1 MRPQLKSLSIKFAIL
16 LFLCLI
22 IEGVFFNYTA
32 LKTRALQPFPVP
44 VEHVTDTEFTYEPA
58 RMEGIQTIRLVFAG
72 TQELTNVQVLLKDDS
87 HKHVFVE
94 ANEVQISPGSAGFN
108 DVTLRFVPHYHLY
121 GFSVRWDNDAA
132 MLQEVHLNNPVP
144 YRFFFKRFLLLF
156 TVCAAFLA
164 VHEFRLWQIIYD
176 HKNKKH
182 VLSYVATALVCMLFS
197 VYLFRQL
204 TPYDITQFPW
214 AQEIPYPLEEPV
226 ETYEPLP
233 HVLLFDAIYNG
244 SPHIRVTPDARYAEI
259 ENPYDYSQ
267 KEAAGLHY
275 ADWWDYVY
283 YNGKFYVYFGVTP
296 VLLFYFPYYF
306 LTGVLPSY
314 TACSLF
320 LALLGIAGGFLCFEA
335 LARRYAGR
343 IPLPAL
349 MLTSAAA
356 VTGSQVWML
365 QMCPN
370 RYHMS
375 IASEQAFFFMT
386 LWAALRALESGAEG
400 AGAGTRDDTPTVT
413 GSTMEAGKKRDPAF
427 RRRLWLVLSAV
438 FTALMIAS
446 RPSATFILAGWL
458 FVLFMT
464 IVLEQG
470 RHMREKVKDA
480 AAYLVPAALLGACIM
495 AYNYIRFGSVT
506 EFGIDYI
513 MSVWDVI
520 PNKPDLTSIPKA
532 VWHYGFEPMRI
543 STDFPWFRLQDSY
556 VNHTGNFHYVNM
568 DGNAGAFVVPVTW
581 GCFPYLLSAAGRS
594 TGAGTDGV
602 RPKEWKV
609 LFFVSIVLVFMTMWM
624 NHTLGGTSER
634 YVCDVMPALCLTGGV
649 CLLRLL
655 FAPADAGTGDNTGT
669 VLLLSGTDSDKGIFP
684 LYTRILTAI
693 CVLTLMMAVC
703 RGFSNEVN
711 AISQYAP
718 ARYLTFVRMFSLP

>member
-1 MRPQLKSLSIKFAIL
+1 ML
-16 LFLCLI
+16 
-22 IEGVFFNYTA
+22 NYTA
-32 LKTRALQPFPVP
+32 LKTRNLQSFPVP
-44 VEHVTDTEFTYEPA
+44 VEHVTGTEFTYEPA

-72 TQELTNVQVLLKDDS
+72 PQEVTTVKVLLKDDS

-94 ANEVQISPGSAGFN
+94 ANEVQISPGSTGFN
-108 DVTLRFVPHYHLY
+108 DVTLRLAPHYHLY

-132 MLQEVHLNNPVP
+132 MLQEVHLNHPVP

-156 TVCAAFLA
+156 AVCAAFLA
-164 VHEFRLWQIIYD
+164 AREFRLWRIVYD

-182 VLSYVATALVCMLFS
+182 VLLLAATALVCMLFS

-204 TPYDITQFPW
+204 TPYDITKFPW
-214 AQEIPYPLEEPV
+214 AQRIAYPFEDPI

-244 SPHIRVTPDARYAEI
+244 SPHIRVMPDPRYAEI
-259 ENPYDYSQ
+259 ENPYDYTQ

-296 VLLFYFPYYF
+296 VLIFYFPYYF

-314 TACSLF
+314 TECSLF
-320 LALLGIAGGFLCFEA
+320 LAFLAVAGGFLCFEA
-335 LARRYAGR
+335 LARRYAEK

-349 MLTSAAA
+349 MLTSAAV

-365 QMCPN
+365 QVCPN

-375 IASEQAFFFMT
+375 IASEQAFFFLT
-386 LWAALRALESGAEG
+386 LWAALRALESDA
-400 AGAGTRDDTPTVT
+400 ALLNN
-413 GSTMEAGKKRDPAF
+413 KKPVV
-427 RRRLWLVLSAV
+427 RRRIWLVLSAV
-438 FTALMIAS
+438 FTALMVAS

-470 RHMREKVKDA
+470 RNVREKVKDA
-480 AAYLVPAALLGACIM
+480 AAYLVPVALLGTCIM

-513 MSVWDVI
+513 MSVWDVV
-520 PNKPDLTSIPKA
+520 PNRMDFALTSIPKA
-532 VWHYGFEPMRI
+532 IWHYGFEPMRL
-543 STDFPWFRLQDSY
+543 SSDFPWLRLQNSY
-556 VNHTGNFHYVNM
+556 VNHTGNYHYVNM

-581 GCFPYLLSAAGRS
+581 GSFLYLLSAAGRKAG
-594 TGAGTDGV
+594 TGAAGK
-602 RPKEWKV
+602 RPKEWKI
-609 LFFVSIVLVFMTMWM
+609 LFFVSAALVIVTMWM

-634 YVCDVMPALCLTGGV
+634 YVCDVMPALCLMGGV
-649 CLLRLL
+649 CFL
-655 FAPADAGTGDNTGT
+655 GDNTGT
-669 VLLLSGTDSDKGIFP
+669 VLLYSNTDQDNGRTV
-684 LYTRILTAI
+684 LLHARVLTAI
-693 CVLTLMMAVC
+693 CVLTLVMAVC

-711 AISQYAP
+711 AIAQFAP

>member
-1 MRPQLKSLSIKFAIL
+1 
-16 LFLCLI
+16 
-22 IEGVFFNYTA
+22 
-32 LKTRALQPFPVP
+32 
-44 VEHVTDTEFTYEPA
+44 
-58 RMEGIQTIRLVFAG
+58 
-72 TQELTNVQVLLKDDS
+72 
-87 HKHVFVE
+87 
-94 ANEVQISPGSAGFN
+94 
-108 DVTLRFVPHYHLY
+108 
-121 GFSVRWDNDAA
+121 
-132 MLQEVHLNNPVP
+132 
-144 YRFFFKRFLLLF
+144 
-156 TVCAAFLA
+156 
-164 VHEFRLWQIIYD
+164 
-176 HKNKKH
+176 
-182 VLSYVATALVCMLFS
+182 
-197 VYLFRQL
+197 FRQL
-204 TPYDITQFPW
+204 TPYDITKFPW
-214 AQEIPYPLEEPV
+214 AQQIAYPFEEPI

-244 SPHIRVTPDARYAEI
+244 SPHIRVTPDPRYAEI
-259 ENPYDYSQ
+259 ENPYDYTQ

-306 LTGVLPSY
+306 LKGVLPSY

-335 LARRYAGR
+335 LARRYAEK
-343 IPLPAL
+343 IPLAAL

-375 IASEQAFFFMT
+375 IASEQAFFFLT
-386 LWAALRALESGAEG
+386 LWAALRALACDVGGVA
-400 AGAGTRDDTPTVT
+400 ADVKDAAKDTAKADAA
-413 GSTMEAGKKRDPAF
+413 AGKKRHPALI
-427 RRRLWLVLSAV
+427 RRLWLALSTV
-438 FTALMIAS
+438 FTALMVAS

-458 FVLFMT
+458 LVLFMT
-464 IVLEQG
+464 IVLEKG
-470 RHMREKVKDA
+470 RDAREKAKDA
-480 AAYLVPAALLGACIM
+480 AAYLVPVALLGACIM

-532 VWHYGFEPMRI
+532 IWHYGFEPMRI
-543 STDFPWFRLQDSY
+543 STDFPWFRLQNSY

-568 DGNAGAFVVPVTW
+568 DGNAGAFVVPATW
-581 GCFPYLLSAAGRS
+581 GSFLYLLSAGKRA
-594 TGAGTDGV
+594 GAGADGG
-602 RPKEWKV
+602 RPKEWRV
-609 LFFVSIVLVFMTMWM
+609 LFFVSATLVLVTMWM

-655 FAPADAGTGDNTGT
+655 FAPADTGTDDNTGDNTGT
-669 VLLLSGTDSDKGIFP
+669 VLLSSGTDPDKGISP
-684 LYTRILTAI
+684 LYARILTAI
-693 CVLTLMMAVC
+693 CVLTLVMAVC
-703 RGFSNEVN
+703 RCFSNVVN
-711 AISQYAP
+711 AIAQFAP